1 MKYVK
6 ISGISTQGLV
16 ASESEEGLGS
26 WNWCC
31 NKTTQAQLYGQDTNS
46 L

>member
-1 MKYVK
+1 MKYVN

-26 WNWCC
+26 WNWFC
-31 NKTTQAQLYGQDTNS
+31 NKTTQAKLYGQDKNS